1 MHKGKAKGFANTV
14 TEDLQNLLDKNSSY
28 TSRWSGTA
36 DRKARSLSSSQAMVW
51 RNDGCVNS
59 IISLRHLNRR
69 LRLRKQGQALGFC
82 KASKRIDT
90 CRTCHT
96 WDTTQAREIARSVT
110 ELREMLLDLFP
121 DYFAAFNAGT
131 LFMWST
137 AVDMGVESVL
147 YLESLAE
154 FISQHKQVQKFSRR
168 HLDEEKSCAGDCRS
182 HGVGKIEGRGRHHQH
197 RVLVR
202 FTLAATRFRQRLV
215 VAGASSADAEAHIL
229 LV

>member
-1 MHKGKAKGFANTV
+1 MPDATPRKQTGRRIRHSQSALRHSRKKEVVSVHRGKANGFAKTV
-14 TEDLQNLLDKNSSY
+14 TEDLQNLLEKNSSY

-110 ELREMLLDLFP
+110 ELKEMLLGLFP

-147 YLESLAE
+147 YLESLAD

-168 HLDEEKSCAGDCRS
+168 HLDEEKKLRW
-182 HGVGKIEGRGRHHQH
+182 
-197 RVLVR
+197 
-202 FTLAATRFRQRLV
+202 RLPKPRRWQN
-215 VAGASSADAEAHIL
+215 
-229 LV
+229 